1 MSENARISY
10 ENVLLRNPKPA
21 VFTPEEIVSLRR
33 ERFLITGA
41 GGSIGSRVV
50 KLLSTIPN
58 IDFLATD
65 RDESSLHSLSLS
77 LTQSALFDSDRFE
90 LLDIRDPVGIE
101 QCFSNF
107 KPTAVIHAAALK
119 HLSVLQ
125 KQPREAILTNV
136 FGTANILEASRDSGV
151 TNFVNIST
159 DKAASP
165 TSVLGLTKHLV
176 ELYTSEFRKG
186 GLGGFTNCRFGN
198 VFNSR
203 GSVIETF
210 SRQMTLGVPVTLTDP
225 TVERFFMHVDEA
237 AFLTLKSFLSNKGD
251 VHIFEMGD
259 PIQMLDIVRRMQVI
273 LSSASQVLI
282 TGLRDGEKLHEELIE
297 PHAQEVTSDVQG
309 IRVLSFQDEYLNKYA
324 AVLAAIRSRDL
335 GQISEFLV
343 QAL

>member
-1 MSENARISY
+1 MSENVRINY
-10 ENVLLRNPKPA
+10 ENVLGRNPKPA
-21 VFTPEEIVSLRR
+21 VFTPEEIDSLRN

-41 GGSIGSRVV
+41 GGSIGSRIV

-58 IDFLATD
+58 LDFLATD

-77 LTQSALFDSDRFE
+77 LTHSALFDSDRFE
-90 LLDIRDPVGIE
+90 LLDVRDLDGIN
-101 QCFSNF
+101 QCFSSY

-136 FGTANILEASRDSGV
+136 FGTANVLEASRDSGV

-176 ELYTSEFRKG
+176 ELYTSEFRKD

-225 TVERFFMHVDEA
+225 AVERFFMHVDEA
-237 AFLTLKSFLSNKGD
+237 AFLTLKSFLNNKGD

-259 PIQMLDIVRRMQVI
+259 PILMLDVVRRMQEI
-273 LSSASQVLI
+273 LNSHSQVLV
-282 TGLRDGEKLHEELIE
+282 TGLRNGEKLHEELIE
-297 PHAQEVTSDVQG
+297 PQALEIASDLQG
-309 IRVLSFQDEYLNKYA
+309 IRVLNFQDEYLSQYVK
-324 AVLAAIRSRDL
+324 VLPAIRNRDFT
-335 GQISEFLV
+335 QISDYLLN
-343 QAL
+343 AI